1 VSLETFDFA
10 AKKVE
15 RAGDKKSNV
24 RSTLSDGLCRQS
36 VCVPG
41 IIADSKPSKAG
52 RRDANCALGLSIGFY
67 EYFIYLHES
76 LPRLCCCCY

>member
-41 IIADSKPSKAG
+41 II
-52 RRDANCALGLSIGFY
+52 GLSHARPNSGISGDLLS
-67 EYFIYLHES
+67 ENEAKPAVI
-76 LPRLCCCCY
+76 